1 MRKFGIFGALLTLV
15 LGASMSVAQR
25 PKTVMPTVASAS
37 VPLYPRVIRTARIQ
51 GDVVLRV
58 STDGLQVSA
67 VEVEAGPPMLVEAA
81 KENVKTWRFEPHQPT
96 SFQVTFHYKL
106 LLPTN
111 CDSECN
117 CDSEERES
125 VLLQLPTNVNVSAK
139 IPSIC
144 DPLGKVEGKP

>member
-1 MRKFGIFGALLTLV
+1 
-15 LGASMSVAQR
+15 MSDAQR
-25 PKTVMPTVASAS
+25 PKSVMPTVSSAS
-37 VPLYPRVIRTARIQ
+37 VPLYPRVIRAARVQ

-58 STDGLQVSA
+58 STDGLRVSA
-67 VEVEAGPPMLVEAA
+67 VEVEGGSPMLVEAA
-81 KENVKTWRFEPHQPT
+81 KENVKTWQFEPHKPI
-96 SFQVTFHYKL
+96 SFQVTFRYKL
-106 LLPTN
+106 LLLTN

-144 DPLGKVEGKP
+144 DPLGKGEGK